1 MVSLFFLPIGNPKK
15 HQGNLGKAFKP
26 GPTRYDQA
34 LYFGWKIIQIKPPKK
49 GGGRVLIFWGENLG
63 NG

>member
-15 HQGNLGKAFKP
+15 HQGNLGKAIKP

-34 LYFGWKIIQIKPPKK
+34 LYFGWKIIQIKPPKN
-49 GGGRVLIFWGENLG
+49 GGGGG
-63 NG
+63 GGS